1 MDVSTTSFSP
11 TQAILACILIVLLL
25 SWFFIFTTM
34 AIRDYVMKKVDWE
47 DMPTPTSP
55 IQAVD
60 VRYKP
65 KHYNF
70 VELAANAK
78 QHERAD
84 SERSSDSG
92 TTLFK

>member
-11 TQAILACILIVLLL
+11 TQAILACILLVLLL
-25 SWFFIFTTM
+25 SWFFIFTTL
-34 AIRDYVMKKVDWE
+34 AIRDYFMKKVDWE
-47 DMPTPTSP
+47 DIPTPTSP
-55 IQAVD
+55 IQAMEVQH
-60 VRYKP
+60 KP
-65 KHYNF
+65 EHQNF
-70 VELAANAK
+70 VELATRAK

>member
-11 TQAILACILIVLLL
+11 TQVILACILLILLL
-25 SWFFIFTTM
+25 SWFFIFSIL
-34 AIRDYVMKKVDWE
+34 AIRSYVMKKVEWE
-47 DMPTPTSP
+47 ELPAPTSP
-55 IQAVD
+55 IQAINIL
-60 VRYKP
+60 RKP
-65 KHYNF
+65 EHYNF
-70 VELAANAK
+70 VEMAGSTK